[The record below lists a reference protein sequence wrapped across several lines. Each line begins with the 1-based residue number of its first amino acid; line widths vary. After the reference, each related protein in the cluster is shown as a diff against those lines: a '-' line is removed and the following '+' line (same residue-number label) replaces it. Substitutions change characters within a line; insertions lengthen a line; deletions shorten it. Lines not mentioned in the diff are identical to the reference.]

1 MASYAIKQGA
11 ELTALLICPNRSLAQ
26 QLTSTLADNRTFNI
40 LADVKAYPTPQA
52 LDMRVRQLRPDLI
65 LLDLSSHLETALGL
79 MPYITSFRPT
89 VHIIGL
95 HPTSDAEVI
104 MRSLRAGATEF
115 LCAPFDVP
123 TQNTVMARILRLRE
137 NEERTQPERGRLLA
151 FVGAKA
157 GYGATTLAY
166 HTAYAL
172 SKEGRRKILLS
183 DFDLLGGT
191 LSFALKINHSY
202 SLLDGMRHS
211 DQLDTSLW
219 SALIDSIG
227 GVDVMPAPEKPES
240 MSFEGHRV
248 HELLEYARAIYQAVV
263 VDLPAA
269 YERISMAT
277 LGDADLIFIVC
288 TPELPSLHMTRK
300 CILFLDQMGF
310 SRDRFR
316 VLVNR
321 SSRKDELTY
330 QDMERVFNFPVHYT
344 FPDDYAT
351 VHRALTAGKPVP
363 PNCDM
368 GKHIRRFT
376 DGLLGPDK
384 PADQKKKS
392 GLSVLNL
399 ATVLP
404 ES

>member
-1 MASYAIKQGA
+1 MASYAIKPGV
-11 ELTALLICPNRSLAQ
+11 ELTALLICPNRALAQ
-26 QLTSTLADNRTFNI
+26 QFTSSLAENRAFNI
-40 LADVKAYPTPQA
+40 LADVKTYPTPQA

-65 LLDLSSHLETALGL
+65 LLDLTSNLETALGL

-95 HPTSDAEVI
+95 HSSSEAEVI

-115 LCAPFDVP
+115 LCAPFDIP
-123 TQNTVMARILRLRE
+123 TQNTVVARVLRLRE
-137 NEERTQPERGRLLA
+137 HEERTQPARGKLLA

-157 GYGATTLAY
+157 GYGASTLAY
-166 HTAYAL
+166 NAAYAL
-172 SKEGRRKILLS
+172 LRDGRRKILLA

-191 LSFALKINHSY
+191 ISFALKLNHSY
-202 SLLDGMRHS
+202 SLLDGIRHS
-211 DQLDTSLW
+211 DQLDNSLW
-219 SALIDSIG
+219 GALIGNAG
-227 GVDVMPAPEKPES
+227 GLDVMPAPEKPEA

-248 HELLEYARAIYQAVV
+248 HELLEYARVIYEAVV

-277 LGDADLIFIVC
+277 LGDADEIYIVC

-300 CILFLDQMGF
+300 CIAFLDQMGF
-310 SRDRFR
+310 NQERFR

-321 SSRKDELTY
+321 SSRRDELSKE
-330 QDMERVFNFPVHYT
+330 DMQRVFNFPVFYT
-344 FPDDYAT
+344 FPDDYTT

-363 PNCDM
+363 PNCEL
-368 GKHIRRFT
+368 GKHVRRFSE
-376 DGLLGPDK
+376 GLLTTEQGED
-384 PADQKKKS
+384 KKKKGVS
-392 GLSVLNL
+392 LMNL
-399 ATVLP
+399 AALLP

>member
-1 MASYAIKQGA
+1 MASYAMKPGI
-11 ELTALLICPNRSLAQ
+11 ELTALLICPNRALAQ
-26 QLTSTLADNRTFNI
+26 QFTSTLAENKTFNI
-40 LADVKAYPTPQA
+40 LADVKSYPTPQA

-65 LLDLSSHLETALGL
+65 LLDLSTNLETALGL

-95 HPTSDAEVI
+95 HSTSDAEVI

-123 TQNTVMARILRLRE
+123 TQNTVLARVLRLRE
-137 NEERTQPERGRLLA
+137 NEERTQPARGKLIA

-166 HTAYAL
+166 NTAYAL
-172 SKEGRRKILLS
+172 SKEGRKKILLA

-191 LSFALKINHSY
+191 ISFALKLNHSY
-202 SLLDGMRHS
+202 SLLDGIRHS
-211 DQLDTSLW
+211 DQLDNSLW
-219 SALIDSIG
+219 TALTSNVG
-227 GVDVMPAPEKPES
+227 GLDIMPAPEKPEA

-248 HELLEYARAIYQAVV
+248 HEVLEYARVIYEAVI

-277 LGDADLIFIVC
+277 LGDADQIFIVC

-300 CILFLDQMGF
+300 CIAFLDQMGF
-310 SRDRFR
+310 NRERFR

-321 SSRKDELTY
+321 SSRKDELSC
-330 QDMERVFNFPVHYT
+330 QDMEKVFNFPVHYT
-344 FPDDYAT
+344 FPDDYTT

-363 PNCDM
+363 PNCEL
-368 GKHIRRFT
+368 GKHIRKFSEH
-376 DGLLGPDK
+376 LLGSEQGEEK
-384 PADQKKKS
+384 KKKS
-392 GLSVLNL
+392 ISLLNL
-399 ATVLP
+399 AALLP

>member
-1 MASYAIKQGA
+1 MAPYAIKQGA
-11 ELTALLICPNRSLAQ
+11 ELTALLICPNRTLAQ
-26 QLTSTLADNRTFNI
+26 QFTGTLADNKTFNI
-40 LADVKAYPTPQA
+40 LADVKTYPTPQA

-115 LCAPFDVP
+115 LCAPFDIP
-123 TQNTVMARILRLRE
+123 TQNTVIARVLRLRE
-137 NEERTQPERGRLLA
+137 NEERTQPARGKLIA

-166 HTAYAL
+166 NTAFAL
-172 SKEGRRKILLS
+172 RKDGQQKILLA
-183 DFDLLGGT
+183 DFDMLGGT
-191 LSFALKINHSY
+191 LSFALKLSHSY
-202 SLLDGMRHS
+202 SLLDGIRHS

-219 SALIDSIG
+219 NALVANVG
-227 GVDVMPAPEKPES
+227 GLDVMPAPEKPEA
-240 MSFEGHRV
+240 MAFEGHRV
-248 HELLEYARAIYQAVV
+248 HELLEYGRVIYEVVV

-277 LGDADLIFIVC
+277 LGDADLIFVVC

-300 CILFLDQMGF
+300 CIGFLDQMGF
-310 SRDRFR
+310 NRDRFR

-321 SSRKDELTY
+321 SSRRDELSC
-330 QDMERVFNFPVHYT
+330 QDMERVFNFPVHAT

-351 VHRALTAGKPVP
+351 VHRSLTVGRPVP
-363 PNCDM
+363 SNCDL
-368 GKHIRRFT
+368 GKRIRRFV
-376 DGLLGPDK
+376 DGIAGPERAQEK
-384 PADQKKKS
+384 SQKNV
-392 GLSVLNL
+392 GVLNL
-399 ATVLP
+399 AALLP
-404 ES
+404 EG

>member
-1 MASYAIKQGA
+1 MGSYAIKHGP
-11 ELTALLICPNRSLAQ
+11 ELTALLVCPNRALAQ
-26 QLTSTLADNRTFNI
+26 QFTTAVAENKTFNI
-40 LADVKAYPTPQA
+40 VADVKSYPTPQA

-65 LLDLSSHLETALGL
+65 LLDLSSSLETALGL

-95 HPTSDAEVI
+95 HPSSDADVI

-115 LCAPFDVP
+115 LCAPFDMP
-123 TQNTVMARILRLRE
+123 AQNTVLARVMRLRE
-137 NEERTQPERGRLLA
+137 NEVRTQPARGRLLA

-166 HTAYAL
+166 HTAYGL
-172 SKEGRRKILLS
+172 RREGKKILLA

-191 LSFALKINHSY
+191 VSFALKLNHGY
-202 SLLDGMRHS
+202 SLLDGIRHS
-211 DQLDTSLW
+211 DQLDNALW
-219 SALIDSIG
+219 SALIGSAGDL
-227 GVDVMPAPEKPES
+227 DVMPAPDKPES

-248 HELLEYARAIYQAVV
+248 HELLEYARLMYEGVV

-310 SRDRFR
+310 NRERFR
-316 VLVNR
+316 VVVNR
-321 SSRKDELTY
+321 SSRKDELSCE
-330 QDMERVFNFPVHYT
+330 DMERVFNFPVHQT

-351 VHRALTAGKPVP
+351 VHRALTQGKPVP
-363 PNCDM
+363 PTCEL
-368 GKHIRRFT
+368 GKHVRRFT
-376 DGLLGPDK
+376 EGLLGPTAA
-384 PADQKKKS
+384 ADKKKKNVS
-392 GLSVLNL
+392 LLNL
-399 ATVLP
+399 AALLP

>member
-1 MASYAIKQGA
+1 MASYAMKPGI
-11 ELTALLICPNRSLAQ
+11 ELTALLICPNRALAQ
-26 QLTSTLADNRTFNI
+26 QFTSTLAENKTFNI
-40 LADVKAYPTPQA
+40 LADVKSYPTPQA

-65 LLDLSSHLETALGL
+65 LLDLSTNLETALGL

-95 HPTSDAEVI
+95 HSTSDAEVI

-115 LCAPFDVP
+115 LCAPFDIP
-123 TQNTVMARILRLRE
+123 TQNTVLARVLRLRE
-137 NEERTQPERGRLLA
+137 NEERTQPARGKLIA

-166 HTAYAL
+166 NTAYAL
-172 SKEGRRKILLS
+172 SKEGRKKILLA

-191 LSFALKINHSY
+191 ISFALKLNHSY
-202 SLLDGMRHS
+202 SLLDGIRHS
-211 DQLDTSLW
+211 DQLDNSLW
-219 SALIDSIG
+219 TALTSNVG
-227 GVDVMPAPEKPES
+227 GLDIMPAPEKPEA

-248 HELLEYARAIYQAVV
+248 HEVLEYARVIYEAVI

-277 LGDADLIFIVC
+277 LGDADQIFIIC

-300 CILFLDQMGF
+300 CIAFLDQMGF
-310 SRDRFR
+310 NRERFR

-321 SSRKDELTY
+321 SSRKDELSC
-330 QDMERVFNFPVHYT
+330 QDMEKVFNFPVHYT
-344 FPDDYAT
+344 FPDDYTT

-363 PNCDM
+363 PNCEL
-368 GKHIRRFT
+368 GKHIRKFSEH
-376 DGLLGPDK
+376 LLGAEQGEEK
-384 PADQKKKS
+384 KKKS
-392 GLSVLNL
+392 ISLLNL
-399 ATVLP
+399 AALLP

>member
-1 MASYAIKQGA
+1 MASYAIKHGP
-11 ELTALLICPNRSLAQ
+11 ELTALLVCPNRALAQ
-26 QLTSTLADNRTFNI
+26 QFTTAVAENKTFNI
-40 LADVKAYPTPQA
+40 LADVKTYPTPQA

-65 LLDLSSHLETALGL
+65 LLDLSSNLETALGL

-95 HPTSDAEVI
+95 HSSSDAEVI

-115 LCAPFDVP
+115 LCAPFDMP
-123 TQNTVMARILRLRE
+123 TQNTVLARVLRLRE
-137 NEERTQPERGRLLA
+137 NEVRTQPARGRLLA

-172 SKEGRRKILLS
+172 RREGKKILLA

-191 LSFALKINHSY
+191 VSFALKLNHSY
-202 SLLDGMRHS
+202 SLLDGIRHS
-211 DQLDTSLW
+211 DQLDNALW
-219 SALIDSIG
+219 SALIGNAGDL
-227 GVDVMPAPEKPES
+227 DVMPAPDKPES

-248 HELLEYARAIYQAVV
+248 HELLEYARVMYEGVV

-310 SRDRFR
+310 NRERFR
-316 VLVNR
+316 VVVNR
-321 SSRKDELTY
+321 SSRKDELTCE
-330 QDMERVFNFPVHYT
+330 DMERVFNFPVHYT
-344 FPDDYAT
+344 FPDDYST
-351 VHRALTAGKPVP
+351 VHRALTQGKPVP
-363 PNCDM
+363 PTCEL
-368 GKHIRRFT
+368 GKHVRRFT
-376 DGLLGPDK
+376 EGLLGPSAAVDR
-384 PADQKKKS
+384 KKKNVS
-392 GLSVLNL
+392 LLNL
-399 ATVLP
+399 AALLP